1 MLQNPSNPT
10 CIDLFLTNAPRSF
23 QSTCVVET
31 GLFYFHL
38 ITMTVMSISFKK
50 IQPNIISYGSYKIL
64 YNDSFRETLINKLSI
79 EDLFN
84 NNNGFQRFCDINL
97 ET

>member
-31 GLFYFHL
+31 GLSCFHL
-38 ITMTVMSISFKK
+38 ITMTVMPISFKK
-50 IQPNIISYGSYKIL
+50 IQPNIIGRIRFYRMTHLG
-64 YNDSFRETLINKLSI
+64 KL
-79 EDLFN
+79 
-84 NNNGFQRFCDINL
+84 
-97 ET
+97 

>member
-31 GLFYFHL
+31 GLFCFHL
-38 ITMTVMSISFKK
+38 ITMTVMPISFKK
-50 IQPNIISYGSYKIL
+50 IQPNIITYRSYKIL
-64 YNDSFRETLINKLSI
+64 SNGSFRKTLINKLSI
-79 EDLFN
+79 ENLVN
-84 NNNGFQRFCDINL
+84 NDNGFQKFCDINL

>member
-10 CIDLFLTNAPRSF
+10 YIDLFLTNAPRSF

-38 ITMTVMSISFKK
+38 ITMTVMPISFKK
-50 IQPNIISYGSYKIL
+50 IQPNIISYRSYKIL
-64 YNDSFRETLINKLSI
+64 SNDSFRETLINKLSI
-79 EDLFN
+79 KNLFN